1 MHGPK
6 SKGRRF
12 VEFDLRRITQSSS
25 RRHTVGSRARQ
36 SVSLKKGDA
45 TNTEGNEKADE
56 SAKEGAMLDEGAMAQ
71 IRVSTVQK

>member
-1 MHGPK
+1 MG
-6 SKGRRF
+6 
-12 VEFDLRRITQSSS
+12 FDLRRITQSSS

-56 SAKEGAMLDEGAMAQ
+56 SAKEGAMLDEGVLAQ